1 MPFFLLLLLI
11 RYRKPRVQENG
22 AASGH
27 PPELIAAG
35 SGPRMALDEIGKDIT
50 PRITQDISLIAALNR
65 ADQRR

>member
-1 MPFFLLLLLI
+1 
-11 RYRKPRVQENG
+11 VQENG